1 MKCVFRKS
9 HTGSKIIFQLQLD
22 VNNTIIQINET
33 AINESFEPV
42 NDSFEGFEEFSTNIF
57 FQIMD
62 WVTPMLENLAT

>member
-1 MKCVFRKS
+1 
-9 HTGSKIIFQLQLD
+9 

-62 WVTPMLENLAT
+62 WVTPMLENLPT

>member
-1 MKCVFRKS
+1 M
-9 HTGSKIIFQLQLD
+9 D
-22 VNNTIIQINET
+22 NTILQINET

-42 NDSFEGFEEFSTNIF
+42 NNSFEGFEEFSSNLF